1 MIFHK
6 ECKNGVWL
14 KKCVSTYIQAMPS
27 PFTTPMQ
34 KINAIN
40 DTNLRILHICID
52 RFGHFSTG
60 DKEN

>member
-1 MIFHK
+1 
-6 ECKNGVWL
+6 
-14 KKCVSTYIQAMPS
+14 MPS

-34 KINAIN
+34 KINTIN

-60 DKEN
+60 DKENLKKNVFGFSI